1 MNLYEYN
8 FIAMSLLVAALA
20 AGVGVII
27 WRGRKKP

>member
-8 FIAMSLLVAALA
+8 FIAMSLLMTALA
-20 AGVGVII
+20 ADVRVII